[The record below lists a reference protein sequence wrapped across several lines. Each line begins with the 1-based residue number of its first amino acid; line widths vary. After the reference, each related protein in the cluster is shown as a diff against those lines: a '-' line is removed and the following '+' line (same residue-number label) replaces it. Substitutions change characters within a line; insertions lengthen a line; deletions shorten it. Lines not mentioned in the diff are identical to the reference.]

1 MAGTPPPG
9 WTWHH
14 PPADEV
20 LDLLGVDPRR
30 GLSPAEVVARRAQF
44 GPNRMPA
51 PRGPSTFA
59 LILRQFNQSLIIIL
73 IVAAAVAAAL
83 GEFIDAGVILGVVV
97 INAGAGFLHEARA
110 TRALEALQQ
119 TVVST
124 ATVLRSGR
132 RGRISSE
139 DLVPGDIVFV
149 EAGQKVPA
157 DIRLIDGKDIAVD
170 ESALTGESVPAAKHP
185 QPLEPGT
192 ILPERGN
199 MLYAS
204 TLVTSGSGMGVVVAI
219 GGETEVGRIARLM
232 VAAPQVQTPL
242 GRRISRFSRLILVLI
257 LATAAITFAVGLVRG
272 EPFEDMFLASVALA
286 VAAIPEGLPAAL
298 TITLAIG
305 VSRMARRRAIIRRLP
320 AVETL
325 GSTTVICSDKT
336 GTLTQNQMT
345 VLAAW
350 AGGATYELTGSGY
363 DPAGRI
369 EAPPGGLPLQRNVAL
384 DRCLLAGAACNDAH
398 VVHADGRWTVVGDPT
413 EGALLVAGRKAGFD
427 EETLKTEYPRVDTVP
442 FDSANQYMATL
453 HRVGRGGAILF
464 AKGSVEAITA
474 RCADALAPDGG
485 HHPLALDEVHRQ
497 VADMAGRGLR
507 VLAFAAKELPAGT
520 RAIGHDDLDS
530 LTFLGLQGMLDPP
543 RPEAIVA
550 VAACHSAGITVKM
563 VTGDH
568 ARTAAAIAA
577 QIGIVAPGGDE
588 TAVVTGQQIDEA
600 DEADLPALAAGS
612 NVFARVT
619 PHGKLR
625 LVRALQSRGEVVAM
639 TGDGVNDAPALRQAD
654 IGVAMGLGG
663 TDVAREAG
671 DMVLTDDNFA
681 TIEAAVE
688 EGRCVNDNL
697 TKFIAWTLPTNVGQG
712 LVIFVAVLAGLTLPV
727 LPVQILWINMM
738 TAVLLGLTLA
748 FEPPEPGI
756 MQRPPRDPA
765 AAFLSRQLVVRTVV
779 VGLLLVVGA
788 FAMYE
793 WALTRGASDEAART
807 VAVNVFIVVQSV
819 YLVGCRSLILP
830 AWAVGLW
837 SNRWVPAGIAAMLLL
852 QLAFTYV
859 PFMNTIFRS
868 APVDWE
874 AWAITLP
881 IAAAVFA
888 FGELEKWLRRSGT
901 YHLLGQRLT
910 LRP

>member
-30 GLSPAEVVARRAQF
+30 GLAPPDVAARREQF

-73 IVAAAVAAAL
+73 IVAAVIAAAL
-83 GEFIDAGVILGVVV
+83 GEFIDAAVILGVVIV
-97 INAGAGFLHEARA
+97 NATAGFLHESRA

-119 TVVST
+119 TVVSE
-124 ATVLRSGR
+124 ATVIRSGR

-139 DLVPGDIVFV
+139 DLVPGDIVLV

-157 DIRLIDGKDIAVD
+157 DLRLIDGKDLAVD
-170 ESALTGESVPAAKHP
+170 ESALTGESVPVEKRP
-185 QPLEPGT
+185 STLEPET

-204 TLVTSGSGMGVVVAI
+204 TLVTAGSGMGVVVAT

-232 VAAPQVQTPL
+232 VAAPEVQTPL
-242 GRRISRFSRLILVLI
+242 GRRISQFSRVVLVLI
-257 LATAAITFAVGLVRG
+257 LATAAATFAIGLARG

-350 AGGATYELTGSGY
+350 AGGGLYGLTGSGY
-363 DPAGRI
+363 DPAGTI
-369 EAPPGGLPLQRNVAL
+369 EPAPGSPPLQCNAAL
-384 DRCLLAGAACNDAH
+384 DECLLAGAACNDAH
-398 VVHADGRWTVVGDPT
+398 LARTDGRWTVVGDPT
-413 EGALLVAGRKAGFD
+413 EAALLVAGRKAGFD
-427 EETLKTEYPRVDTVP
+427 DETLQADYPRVDTVP

-453 HRVGRGGAILF
+453 HRIGRGEAILY

-474 RCADALAPDGG
+474 RCTDALTASGDRR
-485 HHPLALDEVHRQ
+485 PLDLDTIHEV
-497 VADMAGRGLR
+497 VAGMAGRGLR
-507 VLAFAAKELPAGT
+507 VLAFARKELAPGT
-520 RAIGHDDLDS
+520 SRIGHDDLEG
-530 LTFLGLQGMLDPP
+530 LTFLGLQGMVDPP
-543 RPEAIVA
+543 RPEAIAA

-577 QIGIVAPGGDE
+577 EIGIVGAGDAP
-588 TAVVTGQQIDEA
+588 AVTGQQIDA
-600 DEADLPALAAGS
+600 TDDADLPSLAMGT

-625 LVRALQSRGEVVAM
+625 LVRALQARRQVVAM

-697 TKFIAWTLPTNVGQG
+697 TKFIAWTLPTNAGQG
-712 LVIFVAVLAGLTLPV
+712 LVILVAVLLGLTLPIV
-727 LPVQILWINMM
+727 PVQILWINMM
-738 TAVLLGLTLA
+738 TAILLGLTLA
-748 FEPPEPGI
+748 FEPHEPGI

-765 AAFLSRQLVVRTVV
+765 AAILNRQLVIRVVV
-779 VGLLLVVGA
+779 VGMLLVAGA
-788 FAMYE
+788 FSMHE
-793 WALTRGASDEAART
+793 WALARGASEAEART

-819 YLVGCRSLILP
+819 YLLGCRSLILP
-830 AWAVGLW
+830 AWAVGFW
-837 SNRWVPAGIAAMLLL
+837 SNRWVPAGIAAMLLF
-852 QLAFTYV
+852 QVAFTYA

-888 FGELEKWLRRSGT
+888 FGELEKWLRRSGA
-901 YHLLGQRLT
+901 YRRLAHS
-910 LRP
+910 